1 MQLLPQLSGL
11 LPWPRPYTLD
21 TLKGDLFG
29 GIMAGI
35 VLFPV
40 SLSYGVI
47 SGLGPMAGLYG
58 AIAVSLFGSLFGGVY
73 AMIRGPN
80 IFLVTVMAAIVA
92 EHTTSLAEA
101 LTIAMLAGIFQIV
114 FGLLKLGRYVAYT
127 PYPLLAGLFSALGFV
142 LFTSQT
148 LMVLGSSIRSGSV
161 VATFQ
166 AWPNA
171 IAQANLHALAIAGL
185 AFATIPFWRGRL
197 ARFVPVPVVMLVVGW
212 LIGALWLR
220 NAPAIGEVALGFP
233 RPILPV
239 LSPEFLLR
247 NLQPAFILA
256 LLSSVSTLVIAFLV
270 DSMTGHQHRPDRE
283 LLGLGV
289 GNMVAGLFSGI
300 PGGVSTGVLTNIYS
314 GGRTPVSG
322 ITASLFLLAIVVIP
336 GSATLI
342 SRIPFA
348 VLGAVV
354 MVTSMAAIEWKFIRR
369 IHRVTR
375 NDAFVF
381 LATFIL
387 AIFVDFMGAIVI
399 GFVLSGLLGARRMED
414 EELRQLI
421 SVPVLDQTVLGDRI
435 KLSDPFVAQTGL
447 IIFPG
452 RVSIASARELSR
464 IVTADIRTHRIIV
477 FDMSRTTYLDIT
489 AATIMGQLVN
499 TAIARNTKAFVIAGL
514 SDKVAATLHS
524 LDLLARVPKENFARD
539 LDEAHQIIA
548 SMLRENPDS

>member
-1 MQLLPQLSGL
+1 MTLLPRLSGL

-35 VLFPV
+35 VLFPI

-47 SGLGPMAGLYG
+47 SGLGPIAGLYG
-58 AIAVSLFGSLFGGVY
+58 AIAVSLFASLFGGVY

-80 IFLVTVMAAIVA
+80 IFLVTVLAAMVA
-92 EHTTSLAEA
+92 ERATSLAEA
-101 LTIAMLAGIFQIV
+101 LTIAMLAGIFQIG
-114 FGLLKLGRYVAYT
+114 FGLLKLGRYAAYT

-148 LMVLGSSIRSGSV
+148 LLVLGSSTRSGSV
-161 VATFQ
+161 IATFQ

-185 AFATIPFWRGRL
+185 AFAAILFWRGRL
-197 ARFVPVPVVMLVVGW
+197 ARFIPVPVVMLVVGW
-212 LIGALWLR
+212 LAGALGFR
-220 NAPAIGEVALGFP
+220 DAPAIGHITLGIP
-233 RPILPV
+233 HPSLPV
-239 LSPEFLLR
+239 LSLEFLLR
-247 NLQPAFILA
+247 NVQTAFILA

-283 LLGLGV
+283 LMGLGV
-289 GNMVAGLFSGI
+289 GNIVAGLFGGI

-322 ITASLFLLAIVVIP
+322 ITAALFLLAIVVIP

-342 SRIPFA
+342 GRIPFA
-348 VLGAVV
+348 VLGAIV
-354 MVTSMAAIEWKFIRR
+354 MVTSMAAVEWKFLRR
-369 IHRVTR
+369 IHRVTP

-381 LATFIL
+381 LATFVL
-387 AIFVDFMGAIVI
+387 AVFVDFMSAIVI
-399 GFVLSGLLGARRMED
+399 GFVLSGLLGARRMAE

-421 SVPVLDQTVLGDRI
+421 SVPLLDQTILEDSDQ
-435 KLSDPFVAQTGL
+435 LSDPFATQTGL
-447 IIFPG
+447 IIFPD
-452 RVSIASARELSR
+452 RVSVASARELAR
-464 IVTADIRTHRIIV
+464 IVSADIRTHRIIV
-477 FDMSRTTYLDIT
+477 FDMSRTIYLDIT

-499 TAIARNTKAFVIAGL
+499 AAIARKAKAFVIVGL

-524 LDLLARVPKENFARD
+524 LDLLSRVPKENFTRDMEEAR
-539 LDEAHQIIA
+539 QIIIP
-548 SMLRENPDS
+548 MLRDNPDA